1 MGKANLAVFSI
12 LEERTVFLYGPS
24 DAPRILSRERRRT
37 GYWRFGFKLPFD
49 LFFTSAFFFLSST
62 FQFADNSVK
71 LVAHR
76 PKSAEGDSGRTP
88 LAAFVHQGYH
98 RSTAL

>member
-12 LEERTVFLYGPS
+12 LEERTVFLYGTS

-37 GYWRFGFKLPFD
+37 GCWRFGFKLPFD
-49 LFFTSAFFFLSST
+49 LFFTSAFFPVSYISV
-62 FQFADNSVK
+62 ADTSMK
-71 LVAHR
+71 LIAHR
-76 PKSAEGDSGRTP
+76 PKSTEGNSGRTP
-88 LAAFVHQGYH
+88 IAAFVHQGYH